1 MSESSSLKRRQ
12 FLSGLMKLLVF
23 IGLVFVS
30 IPFISSFSSNDISD
44 KQAEPSHWII
54 KYPLAEL
61 VYGQVTVLNWSA
73 GNVWVYARTAK
84 DIKALQNKNAVLL
97 RDALSK
103 YSDQPENLQNNVRSM
118 NENFFVFI
126 PNENKRNCQ
135 VSLTDS
141 EENVVFS
148 EPCFNAKYDAA
159 GRIFKNTGHKD
170 QQNLAVPEHVIE
182 DGILKVGVWIP
193 KRSRY

>member
-12 FLSGLMKLLVF
+12 FLSGLMKLLVL
-23 IGLVFVS
+23 IGLVFASV
-30 IPFISSFSSNDISD
+30 PFISSFSSNDISD

-54 KYPLAEL
+54 KHPISEF
-61 VYGQVTVLNWSA
+61 VHGQITVLNWSA

-84 DIKALQNKNAVLL
+84 DITALQNESAVSL

-103 YSDQPENLQNNVRSM
+103 QSDQPENVQNNFRSI
-118 NENFFVFI
+118 NEKFFVFI

-141 EENVVFS
+141 DENVVFT

-159 GRIFKNTGHKD
+159 GRVFKNTGHKD
-170 QQNLAVPEHVIE
+170 QQNLAVPKHVIE
-182 DGILKVGVWIP
+182 DGVLKIGIWIP
-193 KRSRY
+193 KI